1 MSHSP
6 ILIMAGGTGGHV
18 FPALAVARELVA
30 AGREVV
36 WLGSIKGI
44 ENRLVPAAGL
54 RLERVRVAG
63 LRGKGL
69 LSWLLAPLKLSVA
82 LWDALRLVRRCKP
95 AAVLGMGGF
104 AAGPGGLAAWLL
116 RYPLVVH
123 EQNAT
128 AGLTNRVLA
137 LWAREVLAAFPGRFA
152 DRYAARIIGN
162 PVRREIIALPA
173 PAARLAGR
181 QGPLRVLV
189 LGGSQGA
196 LALNQSL
203 PAGLSRVAATHPVDV
218 WHQAGEATLAA
229 AQQGYSAEGVAA
241 RVDAFID
248 DMAAAYA
255 WADIVVCRSGALTVA
270 ELAAAGLGALLV
282 PFPAAVDDH
291 QTLNARYLVDADAAV
306 LIPQPELTP
315 ARLASELGRFAA
327 DRSLVMQYAE
337 RARALAHPDATHD
350 LAAACLRVA
359 KAHD

>member
-1 MSHSP
+1 M
-6 ILIMAGGTGGHV
+6 
-18 FPALAVARELVA
+18 AVARELLA

-36 WLGSIKGI
+36 WLGSVKGI

-63 LRGKGL
+63 LRGKGV

-82 LWDALRLVRRCKP
+82 LWDALRLVRRCRP
-95 AAVLGMGGF
+95 AVVLGMGGF
-104 AAGPGGLAAWLL
+104 ASGPGGLAAWLL

-137 LWAREVLAAFPGRFA
+137 GWAHEVLAAFPGRFA
-152 DRYAARIIGN
+152 ERYAARIIGN
-162 PVRREIIALPA
+162 PVRQEIVALPA
-173 PAARLAGR
+173 PAERLTGR
-181 QGPLRVLV
+181 QGALRVLV

-196 LALNQSL
+196 LALNQVL
-203 PAGLSRVAATHPVDV
+203 PAGLRELAARYPVEV

-229 AQQGYSAEGVAA
+229 AQQGYSEQGVAA
-241 RVDAFID
+241 RVDAFVD
-248 DMAAAYA
+248 DMAGAYG

-291 QTLNARYLVDADAAV
+291 QTLNARYLVDAEAAV

-315 ARLASELGRFAA
+315 ARLAAELSRFAA
-327 DRSLVMQYAE
+327 NRSLVMQYAE
-337 RARALAHPDATHD
+337 RARALARPDATRD

-359 KAHD
+359 ELS

>member
-18 FPALAVARELVA
+18 FPALAVAHELAA

-36 WLGSIKGI
+36 WLGSVKGI

-82 LWDALRLVRRCKP
+82 LWDAVRLVRRCNP

-104 AAGPGGLAAWLL
+104 ASGPGGLAARLL

-137 LWAREVLAAFPGRFA
+137 GWAQEVLAAFPGRFA
-152 DRYAARIIGN
+152 DRYSARVIGN
-162 PVRREIIALPA
+162 PVRQEIMALPA
-173 PAARLAGR
+173 PAERLTGR
-181 QGPLRVLV
+181 QGALRVLV

-196 LALNQSL
+196 LALNQAV
-203 PAGLSRVAATHPVDV
+203 PAGLSQVVESYPVAV

-229 AQQGYSAEGVAA
+229 AQQGYREQGVEA
-241 RVDAFID
+241 RVEAFID
-248 DMAAAYA
+248 DMASAYA

-291 QTLNARYLVDADAAV
+291 QTLNARYLVDAAAAV

-315 ARLASELGRFAA
+315 ARLASELSQFAA
-327 DRSLVMQYAE
+327 DRGRVLQYAE
-337 RARALAHPDATHD
+337 RARNLARPDATHD
-350 LAAACLRVA
+350 LVDACLRA
-359 KAHD
+359 AEL